1 MKKRNNKNKRES
13 KAMEKRNKNKREGEA
28 MECLLFYYESN
39 VLFDGMLCNRMGN
52 VMLDKE
58 AKSFQHNVITLTR
71 WRNLQAK

>member
-39 VLFDGMLCNRMGN
+39 VCSMVCYVIEWEMLCSINKQRVFN
-52 VMLDKE
+52 
-58 AKSFQHNVITLTR
+58 TT
-71 WRNLQAK
+71 